1 MAEWPPILPTMTQY
15 GGTDAPVSRWVAVP
29 LVLALVATIGF
40 LGWAVFGGQTS
51 TEASHPKAWDKR
63 VKPYVKLVEKSR
75 GFDFMH
81 PVEVRFL
88 PAGEFRKSV
97 RSDAAD
103 LSGDDREDLEK
114 FEGFFR
120 ALGLVSGDVDLFEAS
135 NDASSGATL
144 AYYSFED
151 RRITVRG
158 KTITAATK
166 STVVHELTHA
176 LQDQH
181 FGIGDQFE
189 ALEGADED
197 DTEAGAASSLLR
209 AVVEGDAER
218 IEARYAES
226 LGTKDRAALVRAER
240 KLSKDAGARTT
251 RQDVPEVIL
260 TLMRAPYALGSSLV
274 EMVAVDGGNDAVH
287 SLLRRGAMPHDDVLL
302 DPFLF
307 LTGEGSTRPPVK
319 VPATTTGE
327 EEFDSG
333 QFGALGWYFLLAE
346 RMPLRDALAAVRG
359 WDGDAYVAFER
370 DEITCVRM
378 AVRNDS
384 VAGAE
389 RMREALQ
396 RWVAASPASNASVT
410 IDGSRLEFESCDPG
424 TEASPGN
431 DASQE
436 ALDLVTVRNS
446 LALQLMKS
454 SAPQPMARCVADQIV
469 AEYTVEQL
477 VDPAFGVSDPA
488 VTARIQQIAAD
499 CR

>member
-1 MAEWPPILPTMTQY
+1 MTQY
-15 GGTDAPVSRWVAVP
+15 GGTDAPVTKWVAVP
-29 LVLALVATIGF
+29 LVLALLATIGF
-40 LGWAVFGGQTS
+40 LGWAVFGGQTP
-51 TEASHPKAWDKR
+51 TESSHPKAWDKR

-97 RSDAAD
+97 RADAAE
-103 LSGDDREDLEK
+103 LSGDDREELEK

-120 ALGLVSGDVDLFEAS
+120 ALGLISGDVDLLEAS

-197 DTEAGAASSLLR
+197 DTEADGASSVLR
-209 AVVEGDAER
+209 AVVEGDAVR
-218 IEARYAES
+218 IEAAYAAS
-226 LGTKDRAALVRAER
+226 LNAKERAALVRAQR
-240 KLSKDAGARTT
+240 KLYEEAGDRTA

-260 TLMRAPYALGSSLV
+260 TLMGAPYALGSSLV
-274 EMVAVDGGNDAVH
+274 EIVAADGGNGAVN

-307 LTGEGSTRPPVK
+307 LAGEGAGRPPVK
-319 VPATTTGE
+319 APGTMAGE

-333 QFGALGWYFLLAE
+333 EFGALGWYFLLAE

-359 WDGDAYVAFER
+359 WDGDAYVAYER
-370 DEITCVRM
+370 DDVTCARM

-384 VAGAE
+384 AAGAE
-389 RMREALQ
+389 RMHQALQ
-396 RWVAASPASNASVT
+396 RWVAAAPRSGASVT

-424 TEASPGN
+424 TEAAPGN

-446 LALQLMKS
+446 LALQLLNS
-454 SAPQPMARCVADQIV
+454 SAAQPLARCSADRII
-469 AEYTVEQL
+469 AEYSVEQL

-488 VTARIQQIAAD
+488 VTARIQQIVAD